1 MIKVS
6 EFATLCAR
14 DRIPLI
20 WIQDT
25 QGIDVDDIAERA
37 EVLALGQ
44 SVIYSVQN
52 ANIPQMNITLRKGQ
66 GATEYL
72 LGGPCANDGNAFTIG
87 TALTEMFVMHGETA
101 SAAMY
106 SRRLVK
112 DQDAGK
118 DIQPTIDKMNALMK
132 HINDHGTPYMCTKN
146 GYVDEIVD
154 LDKLRNYMIA
164 FAEAAYQN
172 PVSYCPLHQMLLPRL
187 IRDHNKD

>member
-1 MIKVS
+1 
-6 EFATLCAR
+6 
-14 DRIPLI
+14 
-20 WIQDT
+20 
-25 QGIDVDDIAERA
+25 
-37 EVLALGQ
+37 
-44 SVIYSVQN
+44 
-52 ANIPQMNITLRKGQ
+52 
-66 GATEYL
+66 
-72 LGGPCANDGNAFTIG
+72 
-87 TALTEMFVMHGETA
+87 MFVMHGETA